1 MIQLDPMNILFS
13 YFTSQCIFHGKPI
26 QVLTYLRFME
36 FMDSENHGRHDKR
49 TKYRFKNFKI
59 AYGTYKINGSLFA
72 HFICILSHPH
82 SSIHFN
88 SKRQNTTI
96 FMY

>member
-49 TKYRFKNFKI
+49 TKYKI
-59 AYGTYKINGSLFA
+59 LK
-72 HFICILSHPH
+72 
-82 SSIHFN
+82 
-88 SKRQNTTI
+88 
-96 FMY
+96 

>member
-13 YFTSQCIFHGKPI
+13 YFTSQCIFHSKPI

-49 TKYRFKNFKI
+49 TKYRFK
-59 AYGTYKINGSLFA
+59 
-72 HFICILSHPH
+72 IL
-82 SSIHFN
+82 
-88 SKRQNTTI
+88 K
-96 FMY
+96 